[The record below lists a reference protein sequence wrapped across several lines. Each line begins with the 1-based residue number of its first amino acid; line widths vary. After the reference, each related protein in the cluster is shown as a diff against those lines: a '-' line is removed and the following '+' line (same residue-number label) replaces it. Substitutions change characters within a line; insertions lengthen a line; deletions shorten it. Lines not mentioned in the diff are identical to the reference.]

1 MSTLAA
7 RSPIFTSTKASRYAT
22 MGAVQAFL
30 SVAFGAF
37 GAHWLKTTVAPA
49 LLEVYET
56 AARYQMIHALA
67 ILITALLL
75 ERAPQSRML
84 QAAGWLFG
92 IGIALFSGSLYT
104 LSIVG
109 PPQWGAVTP
118 FGGMCFL
125 TGWLC
130 LAIGFARR
138 SA

>member
-1 MSTLAA
+1 MSTVAV

-22 MGAVQAFL
+22 MGAVHGFL

-37 GAHWLKTTVAPA
+37 GAHWLKAIVAPA

-56 AARYQMIHALA
+56 AARYQMIHAIAL
-67 ILITALLL
+67 LITSLLL
-75 ERAPQSRML
+75 ERAPQSRL
-84 QAAGWLFG
+84 LAAAGMLFA
-92 IGIALFSGSLYT
+92 IGIVLFSGSLYA

-109 PPQWGAVTP
+109 PPLWGAVTP

-138 SA
+138 A